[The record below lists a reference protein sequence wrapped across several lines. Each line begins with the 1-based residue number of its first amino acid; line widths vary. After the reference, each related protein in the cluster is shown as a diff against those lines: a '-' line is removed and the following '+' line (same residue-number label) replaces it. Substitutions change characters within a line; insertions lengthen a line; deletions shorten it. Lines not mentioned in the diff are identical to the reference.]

1 MKRFFFLPAAAAALI
16 TALASCTGNCEP
28 EDVIPSPQPSMNGT
42 IEITVDHEKAVLSR
56 AAAAYTTAQA
66 YESQVNRIQ
75 LFVFDSAGD
84 LNIYKDLGTSASA
97 SVSTTQGEKSVWAVV
112 NGADLSAVKSL
123 SELKAKAVDLS
134 ANSTTAA
141 TGFVMAGS
149 SACTVGE
156 GSVNCQVTVSRL
168 ASRVALVSVK
178 NSLPAGYGAMKIE
191 RVWLSNVVGNQ
202 NIEGTASPATWY
214 NKEGRADESTR
225 NKTHII
231 DGGTYKASCPDLTFR
246 SVAQSVANGQSYSP
260 STPDLLYTYANGS
273 TAAPAGFSSTF
284 AAQRAVLVVAA
295 TVNGHLYYYPVT
307 LDSGTIARNSAH
319 TVELTITGLGSDDPN
334 KPVEKGSISASI
346 TVAGWETGATYSE
359 TI

>member
-1 MKRFFFLPAAAAALI
+1 MKTSCILLATAAGIL
-16 TALASCTGNCEP
+16 TLASCTKDLEP
-28 EDVIPSPQPSMNGT
+28 SVIAEPFGEPARGVL
-42 IEITVDHEKAVLSR
+42 EVTVNPEQAPVTR
-56 AAAAYTTAQA
+56 AASAYTTAQA
-66 YESQVNRIQ
+66 YESQTNRIQ

-123 SELKAKAVDLS
+123 SELKAKTVDLS

-149 SACTVGE
+149 STCTVGE
-156 GSVNCQVTVSRL
+156 GTASCQVTVSRL

-284 AAQRAVLVVAA
+284 AAQRAVLVVAV